1 MLQEELIVVP
11 GDVIHVDD
19 SEDGSSGFLRGHGTY
34 VLNENK
40 LVASVAG
47 VVERVN
53 KLISV
58 RLLKSRLEHTSSCWK
73 RNEIQSNT
81 LCNSKARLE
90 IYEYTQKKV

>member
-1 MLQEELIVVP
+1 MQEDLIVAP

-19 SEDGSSGFLRGHGTY
+19 SEDGSTSFLRGHGTY

-58 RLLKSRLEHTSSCWK
+58 RPLKSRLENLLLPLYSLAS
-73 RNEIQSNT
+73 
-81 LCNSKARLE
+81 
-90 IYEYTQKKV
+90 

>member
-1 MLQEELIVVP
+1 MQEELIVAP

-58 RLLKSRLEHTSSCWK
+58 RPLKSRSEHACSYWKKK
-73 RNEIQSNT
+73 RNFNPVIPKQGD
-81 LCNSKARLE
+81 
-90 IYEYTQKKV
+90 